1 MMKRKWIFAVT
12 AGTLCAAIEF
22 GLILA
27 FEPNASLWLLLQSG
41 FAWFACGILVIL
53 AESGL
58 PPMLHSVLLTM
69 LINSGWFVAESFAKG
84 KSEHFIPL
92 IVASAV
98 LGLLTGLLRK
108 RSLGAIR
115 P

>member
-1 MMKRKWIFAVT
+1 MKRKWIFGLA
-12 AGTLCAAIEF
+12 AGTLCAAIEL

-27 FEPNASLWLLLQSG
+27 FEPSVSLWLLLQSG
-41 FAWFACGILVIL
+41 LAWFACGILVIL

-58 PPMLHSVLLTM
+58 PPILHSVLLTM

-84 KSEHFIPL
+84 KSEHFLPL

-98 LGLLTGLLRK
+98 LGLLIGMLRK
-108 RSLGAIR
+108 KAIGR
-115 P
+115 N